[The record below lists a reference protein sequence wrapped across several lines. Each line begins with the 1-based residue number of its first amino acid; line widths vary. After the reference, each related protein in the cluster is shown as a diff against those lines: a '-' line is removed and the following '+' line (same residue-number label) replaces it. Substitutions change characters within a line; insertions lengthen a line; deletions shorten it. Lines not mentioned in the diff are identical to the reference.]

1 MTKTK
6 HMSRREFLKA
16 SGSVTVVALAGIT
29 PLAALASNKPAKS
42 AVFQE
47 AEEINLLIRTDI
59 RGAYAGD
66 KALEGWNAAFP
77 NRKLILDEPG
87 KDDVVDTKIQAAQSA
102 GDLIWDG
109 FAVIEGPWSIKQ
121 WVTRGLVAPLD
132 DLIAAST
139 IDGADKVVPG
149 IIPTVLESSK
159 YEGKQYTVPGNVGS
173 VALGWYTKPLKD
185 AGVEPPQTWDEVR
198 AAAEKIKATSPD
210 LTPFDVPLSA
220 LCDLFAMIWG
230 ASDKP
235 ITDDGLIDITGEA
248 SIAALKW
255 LQSMTADGLMPGAH
269 SESFGNWLKAG
280 TAMLL
285 SFDVQGTLAQQA
297 FGQDAA
303 ATGINIRR
311 DKDKPAGGC
320 PFWLNGSVVLNQA
333 KNPQGLAD
341 FLLWWFGP
349 NNDDMGKQ
357 IASVAAK
364 PAYEYTYE
372 KFIKNDPAQAWQ
384 LEGIEL
390 VRNSVPFPS
399 NLYWGIQN
407 TVVGTWVQKAVDPA
421 NGLSAEDA
429 MAGAAE
435 EVQSEIADMA

>member
-1 MTKTK
+1 MTNSK
-6 HMSRREFLKA
+6 HLSRREFLKA
-16 SGSVTVVALAGIT
+16 SGSATVVALAGIT
-29 PLAALASNKPAKS
+29 PLAALANQMPSNS
-42 AVFQE
+42 ALRQE

-66 KALEGWNAAFP
+66 KALENWTAAFP
-77 NRKLILDEPG
+77 NRKLILDEPATG
-87 KDDVVDTKIQAAQSA
+87 DVVETKIQAAQAA

-109 FAVIEGPWSIKQ
+109 FAVIEGPWSIQ
-121 WVTRGLVAPLD
+121 NWVSRGLIAPLD

-139 IDGADKVVPG
+139 IEGADQVVPN

-159 YEGKQYTVPGNVGS
+159 FEGKQYTVPGNVGS
-173 VALGWYTKPLKD
+173 VAMGWYTKPLAD

-198 AAAEKIKATSPD
+198 TAAEKIKATSPD

-230 ASDKP
+230 GTDKP
-235 ITDDGLIDITGEA
+235 LTDDGLIDITGET

-255 LQSMTADGLMPGAH
+255 LQAMTADGLMPGVH
-269 SESFGNWLKAG
+269 TESFSNWLKGG

-311 DKDKPAGGC
+311 EKDNPAAGA

-333 KNPQGLAD
+333 KNPQGMAD
-341 FLLWWFGP
+341 FFMWWFGP

-357 IASVAAK
+357 IATVAAK
-364 PAYEYTYE
+364 PAYQYTYD
-372 KFIKNDPAQAWQ
+372 KFIKDDPTQAWQ

-399 NLYWGIQN
+399 NLYWSIQN
-407 TVVGTWVQKAVDPA
+407 TIVGTWIQKAVDPA

-429 MAGAAE
+429 MAGALE
-435 EVQSEIADMA
+435 EIQLEIEDMA

>member
-1 MTKTK
+1 MAKTK
-6 HMSRREFLKA
+6 SLSRREFLKA
-16 SGSVTVVALAGIT
+16 SGSVTVVALAGIS
-29 PLAALASNKPAKS
+29 PLAALANSKS
-42 AVFQE
+42 AIFQE

-66 KALEGWNAAFP
+66 KALEGWTAAFP
-77 NRKLILDEPG
+77 NRKLILDEPATG
-87 KDDVVDTKIQAAQSA
+87 DVVETKIQAAQAA

-109 FAVIEGPWSIKQ
+109 FAVIEGPWAIQ
-121 WVTRGLVAPLD
+121 NWVSRGLIAPLD

-139 IDGADKVVPG
+139 IEGADQVVPN

-159 YEGKQYTVPGNVGS
+159 YEGQQYTVPGNVGS
-173 VALGWYTKPLKD
+173 VAMGWYTKPLAD

-230 ASDKP
+230 ATDKP
-235 ITDDGLIDITGEA
+235 LTDDGLIDITGEA

-255 LQSMTADGLMPGAH
+255 LQGMTADGLMPGVH
-269 SESFGNWLKAG
+269 TESFGNWLKAG

-311 DKDKPAGGC
+311 DKENAAAGT

-333 KNPQGLAD
+333 KNPQGMAD
-341 FLLWWFGP
+341 FLMWWFGP

-357 IASVAAK
+357 IATVAAK

-372 KFIKNDPAQAWQ
+372 KFIKDDPAQAWQ

-399 NLYWGIQN
+399 NLYWTIQN
-407 TVVGTWVQKAVDPA
+407 TVTGTWIQKAVDAA
-421 NGLSAEDA
+421 NNLSAEDA
-429 MAGAAE
+429 MAGALE
-435 EVQSEIADMA
+435 EIQTEIADMA